1 MGTLVQAIAA
11 LQDLTGALTGVR
23 EAPDYPPGAIGVT
36 PVFIAVPGSGEYTG
50 LNQTLAKNRHVIA
63 LQLWVSR
70 NDLARDVKELA
81 PYIDTVS
88 NMLLKNVTLTNTVET
103 IVMPITYSVGPRE
116 SGGIQYLVCEWQ
128 ITVKQENAV
137 T

>member
-23 EAPDYPPGAIGVT
+23 EAPDYPTGSIGVT
-36 PVFIAVPGSGEYTG
+36 PIFLAVPSSGEYTG
-50 LNQTLAKNRHVIA
+50 LNSLLAKNRHVIA

-70 NDLARDVKELA
+70 KDLARDVKLLT

-88 NMLLKNVTLTNTVET
+88 NMLLANVTLGGTIET
-103 IVMPITYSVGPRE
+103 IIMPITYTVGARE
-116 SGGIQYLVCEWQ
+116 YGSATYLVCEWQ
-128 ITVKQENAV
+128 ITVKQEN
-137 T
+137 TIT